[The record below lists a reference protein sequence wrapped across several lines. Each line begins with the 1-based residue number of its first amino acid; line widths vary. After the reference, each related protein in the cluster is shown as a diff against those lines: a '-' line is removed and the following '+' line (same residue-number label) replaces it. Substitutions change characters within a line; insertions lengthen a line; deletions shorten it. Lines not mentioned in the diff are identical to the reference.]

1 MLCLCF
7 KYGSGL
13 VRHARGKVDYIL
25 LPHLQKPRESLPMHA
40 KVYKRESKANNEH
53 TVAVLCQRHDFI
65 L

>member
-25 LPHLQKPRESLPMHA
+25 LPHLQKPRESLA
-40 KVYKRESKANNEH
+40 DARKSIQKRIESK
-53 TVAVLCQRHDFI
+53 Q
-65 L
+65 